1 MFKKK
6 ITIFYTAIIIFIL
19 DRLSKYII
27 IELSSP
33 LERLNIPVTSFLNL
47 NLVWNKGIAFGL
59 LSFNEQFY
67 YNIITLVIIIVTLA
81 VLYLAIKTENVDRV
95 CFSMIFGGSLGNLF
109 DRLHYSAVIDFIDIN
124 FNNIHWFIFNIAD
137 IFISLGVIMLILFE
151 FFAKKKNMKKF
162 FIFIIF
168 LSLLNACQSTREG
181 FTLKKR
187 ETDEFLVEKKNPL
200 VMPPEYRNLPVPEN
214 FQKRKTNNIE
224 DDFETI
230 ISNSKTKSTKNK
242 LKKTSIEQSVLGKI
256 N

>member
-1 MFKKK
+1 
-6 ITIFYTAIIIFIL
+6 
-19 DRLSKYII
+19 
-27 IELSSP
+27 
-33 LERLNIPVTSFLNL
+33 
-47 NLVWNKGIAFGL
+47 
-59 LSFNEQFY
+59 
-67 YNIITLVIIIVTLA
+67 
-81 VLYLAIKTENVDRV
+81 
-95 CFSMIFGGSLGNLF
+95 
-109 DRLHYSAVIDFIDIN
+109 
-124 FNNIHWFIFNIAD
+124 
-137 IFISLGVIMLILFE
+137 
-151 FFAKKKNMKKF
+151 MKKF